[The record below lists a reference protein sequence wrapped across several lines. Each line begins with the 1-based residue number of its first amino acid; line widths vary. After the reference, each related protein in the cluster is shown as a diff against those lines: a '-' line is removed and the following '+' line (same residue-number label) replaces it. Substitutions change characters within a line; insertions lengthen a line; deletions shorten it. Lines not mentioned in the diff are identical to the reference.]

1 MTRILFLTL
10 LGLFLS
16 LPFAKGQESTSDS
29 QTVPQALALYIA
41 GNVSGCEALISNSVP
56 SGDWTSATGLLMR
69 AKNLIYLGA
78 YAKEQDNITVAQ
90 AIGATVTQLLDS
102 AVLVLPAGNT
112 SVAALQLNLRA
123 SLEETLL
130 GNSEQAEL
138 LRQQAL
144 ALEPPPAGE
153 PLSPPEE

>member
-1 MTRILFLTL
+1 MAF

-16 LPFAKGQESTSDS
+16 LPFAKGQEGTADS
-29 QTVPQALALYIA
+29 QTMPQALALYIA
-41 GNVSGCEALISNSVP
+41 GNVSGCEVLISSSVS

-102 AVLVLPAGNT
+102 AVLVLPAGNAPI
-112 SVAALQLNLRA
+112 AALQLNLRA

-144 ALEPPPAGE
+144 ALVPPPAGE